1 MSSAV
6 VDKVQNGNIRQ
17 MMYTPNV
24 KLWQKLYFPI
34 IQKQT
39 LIIIYNEIIGVWR
52 WRWRLDF
59 STYLLLIY

>member
-6 VDKVQNGNIRQ
+6 VDKVQNDNIRQ

-39 LIIIYNEIIGVWR
+39 LIIIYSEIIGVGVGVGV
-52 WRWRLDF
+52 DV
-59 STYLLLIY
+59 